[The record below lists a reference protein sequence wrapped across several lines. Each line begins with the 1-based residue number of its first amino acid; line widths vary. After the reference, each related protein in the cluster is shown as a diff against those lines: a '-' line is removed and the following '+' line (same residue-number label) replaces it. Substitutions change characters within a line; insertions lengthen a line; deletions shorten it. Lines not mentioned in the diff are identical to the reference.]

1 MNKQCNHC
9 PESVHMLEGE
19 IQEQIKR
26 VLESGVPIAEEAR
39 YKTRMDICNQCE
51 QLIYGTTCMSCG
63 CLVKVRALNALRVC
77 PHPSGS
83 KW

>member
-1 MNKQCNHC
+1 MNKECGNC
-9 PESVHMLEGE
+9 PESVHVHESE
-19 IQEQIKR
+19 IREQIKR
-26 VLESGVPIAEEAR
+26 VLESGVPIADENR
-39 YKTRMDICNQCE
+39 YRARMDICSHCE

-63 CLVKVRALNALRVC
+63 CLVRVRALNALRVC